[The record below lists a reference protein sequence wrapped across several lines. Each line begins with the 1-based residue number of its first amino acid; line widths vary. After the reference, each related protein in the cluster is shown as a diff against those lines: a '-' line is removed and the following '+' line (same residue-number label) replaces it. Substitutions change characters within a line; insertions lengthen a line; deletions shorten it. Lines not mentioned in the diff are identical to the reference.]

1 MSPTN
6 SKVRSYQTLSTIP
19 IEADQDKTSLPVGA
33 MAKGQ
38 SNVTAYLIYL
48 VAIATLGPAQFGYH
62 LVREIVHDHS

>member
-1 MSPTN
+1 MSLNN
-6 SKVRSYQTLSTIP
+6 SKVRSYQTLSTRP
-19 IEADQDKTSLPVGA
+19 IEADKDQISPLVGV

-62 LVREIVHDHS
+62 LVRDTIHGHS